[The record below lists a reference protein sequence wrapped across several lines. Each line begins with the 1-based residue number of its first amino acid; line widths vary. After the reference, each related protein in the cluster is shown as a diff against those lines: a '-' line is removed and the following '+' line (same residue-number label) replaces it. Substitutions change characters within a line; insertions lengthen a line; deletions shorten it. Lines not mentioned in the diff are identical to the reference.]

1 MNMNWNDLTRL
12 LVVGLAGALLGI
24 GVWIYFSDDTAP
36 AGDGAAATPAERKVL
51 YWHDPMVPGQKFD
64 KPGKSPFMDMDLV
77 PVYDEQGRSS
87 VAGGRTPGATADDAP
102 ADDTGVVTVR
112 PEVVNNLGVRTAPA
126 SRSTAPPRVETHGY
140 AFRDARGVGVRV
152 DIFERD
158 AGWVRRGLAAEVRFA
173 DVIGRTYTGSVTQV
187 SADIGIGARSFTAAV
202 RITKPDAAIKAN
214 AQAAVTILG
223 PRPAQ
228 GRLLIPREALIRT
241 GTRTAVVL
249 ALGDGRF
256 KPVEVVAGPEI
267 GEHIEIV
274 KGIKEGDRVV
284 TSGQFLLDSE
294 ASVRASFSRMQSDGA
309 PPATAPSEHAGH

>member
-1 MNMNWNDLTRL
+1 MRVKNIARILAA
-12 LVVGLAGALLGI
+12 GLGGAVLGI
-24 GVWIYFSDDTAP
+24 GGWLFFFDNAEHG
-36 AGDGAAATPAERKVL
+36 ANGAAAETATTERKVL

-64 KPGKSPFMDMDLV
+64 KPGKSPFMDMELV
-77 PVYDEQGRSS
+77 PVY
-87 VAGGRTPGATADDAP
+87 ADDAP
-102 ADDTGVVTVR
+102 AEDAGVVTVR

-126 SRSTAPPRVETHGY
+126 SRSTAPPRVETQGY

-158 AGWVRRGLAAEVRFA
+158 AGWIRPGFAAEVRFA
-173 DVIGRTYTGSVTQV
+173 DVIGRAYAGNVTQV
-187 SADIGIGARSFTAAV
+187 SPDIGIGARSLTATV
-202 RITKPDAAIKAN
+202 RIAKPDAAIKAN
-214 AQAAVTILG
+214 AQAAVAILG

-241 GTRTAVVL
+241 GTRSAVVL

-294 ASVRASFSRMQSDGA
+294 ASVRASFNRMQSDGA
-309 PPATAPSEHAGH
+309 PASAPSGHAGH

>member
-1 MNMNWNDLTRL
+1 MNWNNLARL
-12 LVVGLAGALLGI
+12 LVVGFAGALLGI
-24 GVWIYFSDDTAP
+24 GVWIYFFDDTRP
-36 AGDGAAATPAERKVL
+36 AGDGAATAPAERKVL

-64 KPGKSPFMDMDLV
+64 KPGKSPFMDMELV
-77 PVYDEQGRSS
+77 PVY
-87 VAGGRTPGATADDAP
+87 ADDAP
-102 ADDTGVVTVR
+102 ADDAGVVTVR
-112 PEVVNNLGVRTAPA
+112 PEVVNKLGVRTAPA

-158 AGWVRRGLAAEVRFA
+158 TGWIRRGLAAEVRFA
-173 DVIGRTYTGSVTQV
+173 DVVGRTYTGSVTQA
-187 SADIGIGARSFTAAV
+187 SPDIGIGARSLTATV
-202 RITKPDAAIKAN
+202 RIAKPDAAIKAN
-214 AQAAVTILG
+214 AQATVTILG

-241 GTRTAVVL
+241 GTRNAVVL

-274 KGIKEGDRVV
+274 KGINEGDRVV

-294 ASVRASFSRMQSDGA
+294 ASVRASFGRMQSDGA
-309 PPATAPSEHAGH
+309 PPATVPSGHAGH